1 MSVSEER
8 AARPGARSL
17 DDAAGSSDDPGWV
30 NVGGGG
36 VYGSGV
42 GGVIYEAG
50 CGGKGKGRQVRRVPR
65 PSGLGW
71 TTNESFCCRVL
82 IILVLAAD
90 PSSGHDD
97 RSTDHCAPGFSS
109 EAKMEI
115 VADTAG

>member
-1 MSVSEER
+1 MSEER

-50 CGGKGKGRQVRRVPR
+50 CGGEGKGRQVRRVPR

-71 TTNESFCCRVL
+71 TTNGSSCCRIL
-82 IILVLAAD
+82 IILVL
-90 PSSGHDD
+90 G
-97 RSTDHCAPGFSS
+97 RSHRNIAELVRGYAISVFDYDQEC
-109 EAKMEI
+109 
-115 VADTAG
+115 TAFHLTI